1 MHFGW
6 KLRQSVL
13 MLNNNLKLLTKWNMA
28 KDLFSTLDLNLLRTF
43 IILHQERNM
52 RRAAE
57 RLFVSQPAV
66 SKALQRLRDHF
77 EDELFVK
84 THHGL
89 RATEYAND
97 LAESLAPLLDDISI
111 TINGSK
117 AFNPLEMNGTVKIA
131 LAPFILSSYAS
142 EIFQAIRQAAP
153 HVQIHLLNWSRST
166 MEEIIKDEVV
176 LGVNYE
182 INHAPKE
189 LLTKMIV
196 KDEFCAYVRK
206 DHPLQGHRLQIS
218 DCNDLEFATVIA
230 ADWNS
235 NISFS
240 EKIMKIKGVEPKIAF
255 RSELPSAIIDVVVNS
270 DMVFPAS
277 KTVNVDKLYK
287 LRRLDIELDGMV
299 IEPCLHAYFHHKNRR
314 NETVHWLRNIV
325 TEVIISHLERPQEQ

>member
-1 MHFGW
+1 
-6 KLRQSVL
+6 
-13 MLNNNLKLLTKWNMA
+13 MA

>member
-13 MLNNNLKLLTKWNMA
+13 ILNNNLKLLTKWNMA

-255 RSELPSAIIDVVVNS
+255 RSELPSAIIDVVANS

>member
-1 MHFGW
+1 
-6 KLRQSVL
+6 
-13 MLNNNLKLLTKWNMA
+13 MA

-255 RSELPSAIIDVVVNS
+255 RSELPSAIIDVVANS

-287 LRRLDIELDGMV
+287 LRRVDIELDGMV